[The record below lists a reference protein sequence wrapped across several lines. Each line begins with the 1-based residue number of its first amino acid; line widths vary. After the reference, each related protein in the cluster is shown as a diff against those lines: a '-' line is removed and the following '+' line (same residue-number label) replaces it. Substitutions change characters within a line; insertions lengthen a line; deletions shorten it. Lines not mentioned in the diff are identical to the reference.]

1 MHRQGA
7 LAMAMMAHSGGDGM
21 ARAGGGD
28 GMARSQGTGT
38 QGTNSAGGRVMASRC
53 GGRWSA
59 AIVSMADHGRE
70 RRGWRAGPGY
80 QRKSGCEGEREGVA
94 GGWDRAVSGG
104 GKRATRGRARGR
116 WAAWAVSG
124 GRGAGAR
131 ERGGDL
137 GQIRPSRGGFSF
149 SFSFSISFLFP
160 FS

>member
-1 MHRQGA
+1 MHRRGA
-7 LAMAMMAHSGGDGM
+7 LAMAMMAQS
-21 ARAGGGD
+21 GGD
-28 GMARSQGTGT
+28 GMARSQGPGT
-38 QGTNSAGGRVMASRC
+38 QGANSAGGRVMARRC

-70 RRGWRAGPGY
+70 RRGWQTGPGY

-104 GKRATRGRARGR
+104 GKRAARGRARGR

-124 GRGAGAR
+124 GRGAGVR
-131 ERGGDL
+131 ERGGTWARS
-137 GQIRPSRGGFSF
+137 GPAEGGFSF
-149 SFSFSISFLFP
+149 SFSFSISFLFL